1 MDFITTYAALVLGA
15 ACLLAK
21 AGCLVWAYVR
31 TQKLAPIVYGV
42 YVVASVAFPVVILPQ
57 VGPSYYP
64 LYSIASGVLEAILFV
79 WLVRSLLKRLVKPLP
94 HDAV

>member
-21 AGCLVWAYVR
+21 VGCLVWAYVR
-31 TQKLAPIVYGV
+31 THKLAPLVYGI

-57 VGPSYYP
+57 VSPSYYP
-64 LYSIASGVLEAILFV
+64 FYSIASGVLEAILFV
-79 WLVRSLLKRLVKPLP
+79 WLVRSLLKRLDKPLP
-94 HDAV
+94 NDA